1 MSDVKVAQDFMR
13 RKLVTLSSDTN
24 VIDGVARLLKD
35 NISGAPVVDDKG
47 KYLGVFSEKCCMN
60 ALTLPV
66 EVAEEVG
73 IPVARVRDFMTCN
86 LTTLEPEVD
95 VFDAIDHILLQ
106 RISGAPVVDA
116 DGKYLGI
123 FSEKTAMR
131 VLISALYD
139 QLPGTNVGS
148 YMNVDRN
155 RLISDED
162 SLLDVAHKFQQTP
175 YRRLPVLYGERLAG
189 QVSRRDVLRAEHRL
203 ATEVEERSRKPG
215 DRPKDHRCGR
225 AQACWSVHGS
235 RCPDDRSKHRFAW
248 HRADVLE
255 LTVSSFAD
263 RGKRK
268 VGGPSESSR
277 FVGSNCGIAPT
288 KATTSWCRTSLLEPA
303 VRLGSSITELKQV
316 SVRYPVR
323 YSAAR
328 SL

>member
-35 NISGAPVVDDKG
+35 NISGAPVVDDEG

-60 ALTLPV
+60 ALTESV
-66 EVAEEVG
+66 EVASEVG

-86 LTTLEPEVD
+86 LTTLEPDVD
-95 VFDAIDHILLQ
+95 VFDAIDHILSR
-106 RISGAPVVDA
+106 RISGAPVVGA
-116 DGKYLGI
+116 DGTYQGI

-215 DRPKDHRCGR
+215 AGQEIIAAAERKSVGQYMDSDALTTGPNADLLSIAQMFLNSPYRRLPILENGKLVGQVSRRDLLEATAASLRPKPQR
-225 AQACWSVHGS
+225 HGAEPLYLS
-235 RCPDDRSKHRFAW
+235 PLSDSAP
-248 HRADVLE
+248 
-255 LTVSSFAD
+255 
-263 RGKRK
+263 
-268 VGGPSESSR
+268 PSLS
-277 FVGSNCGIAPT
+277 
-288 KATTSWCRTSLLEPA
+288 
-303 VRLGSSITELKQV
+303 
-316 SVRYPVR
+316 
-323 YSAAR
+323 
-328 SL
+328 